1 MKTTIGVVGA
11 MMVVIGLI
19 PAALQA
25 QQGAPAPAA
34 TTSPCVA
41 DSSYQRLAFWVGDW
55 DVYDS
60 TGARYATQRVR
71 TVIDECAITAEWAS
85 GGGNKGL
92 GLSAFDLKTRTWKQ
106 IYVSN
111 QVPFRSGV
119 TVRTSDPSYAGPG
132 IRFVSVSDAAVE
144 SSLRNRVT
152 ILPLSDRR
160 ALQQFEESRDGGK
173 TWKVVFKAEH
183 RPRTDAGATSSV
195 VPGLAV
201 PVAEPRDVDTVVYQR
216 SITRAGRDSVAGT
229 RTVVSHIVKGA
240 DEAQLL
246 EIEQRFPGGGGEI
259 VDTAIAE
266 LRTLR
271 AVAHRSHQPTRTMR
285 FEFVGNDAEGTVAE
299 KAGATQ
305 SSPAP
310 QTIHQSLG
318 GPIFDSNVI
327 DLVVSAL
334 PLERG
339 FSANLPFFIYERG
352 GRVVMPVAVRDR
364 GTTSF
369 GRLGERDAWVVSVD
383 VPGAPATVWVDAKT
397 RAVLRVRYDIVA
409 RSLSFTDRRVTELRG
424 QI

>member
-1 MKTTIGVVGA
+1 MKRKFSLLGATVFALILPTIPVHS
-11 MMVVIGLI
+11 
-19 PAALQA
+19 QA
-25 QQGAPAPAA
+25 KPGQNA
-34 TTSPCVA
+34 TTSPCLT

-60 TGARYATQRVR
+60 TGAKYATQRVR

-92 GLSAFDLKTRTWKQ
+92 GLSAFDLKSRAWKQ
-106 IYVSN
+106 VYVSN

-119 TVRTSDPSYAGPG
+119 TVRRSDPSYTGPG
-132 IRFVSVSDAAVE
+132 IRFVSVSDPATE
-144 SSLRNRVT
+144 SSMQNRVT
-152 ILPLSDRR
+152 ILPLSDHR

-183 RPRTDAGATSSV
+183 RPRTDASGTSSV

-201 PVAEPRDVDTVVYQR
+201 HVAEQRDVDTVVYQR
-216 SITRAGRDSVAGT
+216 SITRAGRDSMAGT

-266 LRTLR
+266 LSTLR

-285 FEFVGNDAEGTVAE
+285 FDFVGNDAEGTVAE
-299 KAGATQ
+299 KAEATQ
-305 SSPAP
+305 SSAAS

-339 FSANLPFFIYERG
+339 FSASLPFFIYERG
-352 GRVVMPVAVRDR
+352 GRVLMPVAVRDR
-364 GTTSF
+364 GTASF

-397 RAVLRVRYDIVA
+397 RAVLRVRYDIAA
-409 RSLSFTDRRVTELRG
+409 RSLSFTDERVTELRG